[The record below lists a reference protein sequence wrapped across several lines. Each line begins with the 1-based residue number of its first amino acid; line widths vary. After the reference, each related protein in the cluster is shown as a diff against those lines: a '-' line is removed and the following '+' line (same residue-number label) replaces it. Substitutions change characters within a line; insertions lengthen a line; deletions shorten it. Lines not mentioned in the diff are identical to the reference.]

1 MSNRCVY
8 RNYDGLGTPSR
19 GREKRSRGGRRGFR
33 PGAGSPS
40 PRKDVNR
47 FGMSRSDEVVSS
59 APRPRSATPRRAPGG
74 EGMYKVAG
82 RDRSADDRTRVRL
95 GCSDDITCLSREISN
110 ASLLLEST
118 GLSLVKESSAPRPR
132 SATPRRAPG
141 GEGMYKVA
149 GRDRSADDRTR
160 VRLGCSEDITCLSRE
175 ISNASLLLESTGLSL
190 VKESSAPRPRSAT
203 PRRAPGGE
211 GMYKVAGRD
220 RSADDRSRAFSKR
233 FDKVTSSLKE
243 ISDASLLLES
253 TGLSLVEES
262 SAPRPRSA
270 TPRRAPGGEGMYKV
284 AGRDRSADDRT
295 RVRLRCSDDTKFIS
309 KEISNASLLLEST
322 GQSLIEESSARRPRS
337 ATPRRAPGGEG
348 MYKVA
353 GRDRS
358 ADDQILA
365 HLLNVSTSRLRS
377 AVAWRAPGGEGT
389 YRVAGRSPDV
399 EAEIAIFDNNPH
411 QAGLFYSC
419 FILSSRSTKSRLAS

>member
-47 FGMSRSDEVVSS
+47 FGMSRSDETVSS
-59 APRPRSATPRRAPGG
+59 ARRPRSATPRRAPGGEGMYKVAGRDRLADDRKRDYSRCSDKKTSSLKEISDASLLLESTGLSLIEESSARRPRSATPRRAPGG

-82 RDRSADDRTRVRL
+82 RDRSADDRTRERL
-95 GCSDDITCLSREISN
+95 RCSYDTTCLSGEISN
-110 ASLLLEST
+110 ASLLLKST
-118 GLSLVKESSAPRPR
+118 GR
-132 SATPRRAPG
+132 
-141 GEGMYKVA
+141 
-149 GRDRSADDRTR
+149 
-160 VRLGCSEDITCLSRE
+160 
-175 ISNASLLLESTGLSL
+175 
-190 VKESSAPRPRSAT
+190 
-203 PRRAPGGE
+203 
-211 GMYKVAGRD
+211 
-220 RSADDRSRAFSKR
+220 
-233 FDKVTSSLKE
+233 
-243 ISDASLLLES
+243 
-253 TGLSLVEES
+253 SLVEES
-262 SAPRPRSA
+262 SA
-270 TPRRAPGGEGMYKV
+270 
-284 AGRDRSADDRT
+284 
-295 RVRLRCSDDTKFIS
+295 L
-309 KEISNASLLLEST
+309 
-322 GQSLIEESSARRPRS
+322 RPRS

-389 YRVAGRSPDV
+389 YRVAGRSLDV